1 MSHNKLSK
9 IVGLVIV
16 AAICL
21 ASIVSCSPT
30 PSEGTTATSSSPQ
43 ASPTTSTEIQESVV
57 TFAIAE
63 DPPSFNPVIADT
75 GYDALVSRLVM
86 LGMTGIDPQGQVI
99 PKLAAELPTVDNGGV
114 VVDETAGTMDVT
126 WKMRQDVSWADGEKV
141 NADDV
146 IFTYE
151 AILNPDTGSWIQGL
165 DYIDSVEKVDD
176 YTFVVHYSS
185 VYPGYLTQFGGEQ
198 VVIWPEH
205 YCDAAQGFVSWDCAR
220 KPLSNGPFLLEE
232 WAAGDHMTFV
242 RNPKY
247 FEPGKPLVD
256 KVIVRIVP
264 EETVRKTM
272 ITKGDADVLMW
283 ATESVAHDLES
294 VPNVE
299 VSISPTSRWV
309 MRLFMNLA
317 AKGSTDPVA
326 DPHPIFSDVQVRRAI
341 RQAIDVDIISQEIFQ
356 GYGKPVWT
364 EFFRAP
370 YICDI
375 ARPEYNP
382 DAAAKLLEEA
392 GWTDQDGD
400 GVRECNGCKTAE
412 PGYPMKVEF
421 ITYKE
426 YGEPLELMQ
435 QLIAEMLGKIGIEAQ
450 LSVIEGSVLWAD
462 YQSGGI
468 EQRGEFDID
477 LYDDGYAGVDPTDF
491 IWQYYHSDSATPD
504 LGWNVGRWMNPE
516 FDEILGEAYTTD
528 ESIRKDVF
536 CQMAQILDQELP
548 QILLFSTINADAY
561 NTRIIGVQSNV
572 NDIVT
577 WNVADWN
584 INK

>member
-1 MSHNKLSK
+1 M
-9 IVGLVIV
+9 
-16 AAICL
+16 
-21 ASIVSCSPT
+21 
-30 PSEGTTATSSSPQ
+30 
-43 ASPTTSTEIQESVV
+43 QESVI
-57 TFAIAE
+57 TFAIPE
-63 DPPSFNPVIADT
+63 DPPSFNPLVADT

-86 LGMTGIDPQGQVI
+86 QGLTTIDPQGQVI
-99 PKLAAELPTVDNGGV
+99 PRLAAELPTLENGGV
-114 VVDETAGTMDVT
+114 AVDEDAGTMDVT
-126 WKMRQDVSWADGEKV
+126 WKMRQGVSWADGEAV
-141 NADDV
+141 TADDV

-151 AILNPDTGSWIQGL
+151 AIINPDTGSWMQGL
-165 DYIDSVEKVDD
+165 DYIDSVEKVDE

-205 YCDAAQGFVSWDCAR
+205 YCDSAQGFFAWDCAR

-232 WAAGDHMTFV
+232 WVTGDHMTFV
-242 RNPKY
+242 RNPTY
-247 FEPGKPLVD
+247 FEQGKPQID

-264 EETVRKTM
+264 DETVRKTM

-283 ATESVAHDLES
+283 ATESVTHDLEGVPDVDVS
-294 VPNVE
+294 V
-299 VSISPTSRWV
+299 SPTSRWV

-326 DPHPIFSDVQVRRAI
+326 DPHPVFSDVQVRRAI
-341 RQAIDVDIISQEIFQ
+341 RQAIDVDVISQEIFY

-364 EFFRAP
+364 EFFREP

-375 ARPEYNP
+375 PRPEYNP
-382 DAAAKLLEEA
+382 DAAAGLLEEA

-400 GVRECNGCKTAE
+400 GVRECNGCTSAE
-412 PGYPMKVEF
+412 PGYPMSVEL
-421 ITYKE
+421 ITYQE
-426 YGEPLELMQ
+426 YGEPLELTQ
-435 QLIAEMLGKIGIEAQ
+435 QLIAEMLGKIGIQTQ
-450 LSVIEGSVLWAD
+450 LTVLEGSIMWAD

-477 LYDDGYAGVDPTDF
+477 LYDDGYPGVDPTDF

-504 LGWNVGRWMNPE
+504 LGWNVGRWMNPD
-516 FDEILGEAYTTD
+516 FDALLDEAYTTD
-528 ESIRKDVF
+528 ESVRRDVF
-536 CQMAQILDQELP
+536 CQMAKILDDELP

-561 NTRIIGVQSNV
+561 RTRIQGVQSNV

-577 WNVADWN
+577 WNVADW
-584 INK
+584 KLEE

>member
-1 MSHNKLSK
+1 
-9 IVGLVIV
+9 
-16 AAICL
+16 
-21 ASIVSCSPT
+21 
-30 PSEGTTATSSSPQ
+30 
-43 ASPTTSTEIQESVV
+43 
-57 TFAIAE
+57 
-63 DPPSFNPVIADT
+63 
-75 GYDALVSRLVM
+75 
-86 LGMTGIDPQGQVI
+86 
-99 PKLAAELPTVDNGGV
+99 
-114 VVDETAGTMDVT
+114 MDVT

-165 DYIDSVEKVDD
+165 DYVDSLEKVDD
-176 YTFVVHYSS
+176 YTFIVHYSS

-205 YCDAAQGFVSWDCAR
+205 YCDATQGFVSWDCAR
-220 KPLSNGPFLLEE
+220 NPLSNGPFLLEE

-247 FEPGKPLVD
+247 FEPGKPLID

-283 ATESVAHDLES
+283 ATESVANDLKD
-294 VPNVE
+294 VPDVE

-317 AKGSTDPVA
+317 AKGSTDPVT

-356 GYGKPVWT
+356 GYGVPVWT

-382 DAAAKLLEEA
+382 DAAAKLLEDA

-412 PGYPMKVEF
+412 PGYPMKVEL

-477 LYDDGYAGVDPTDF
+477 LYDDGYAGIDPTDF

-504 LGWNVGRWMNPE
+504 TGWNVGRWMNPE

-536 CQMAQILDQELP
+536 CQMAQTLDQELP

-561 NTRIIGVQSNV
+561 NTRINGVQSNV